1 MNTKHIL
8 FTGADGNIGR
18 QAIKQLLSDSEFLI
32 DALVMNASDME
43 FAVKSADIKHT
54 ERMNIVTNEE
64 FFSDS
69 YHLSDYD
76 TVIHLA
82 FSRADKSFADIAS
95 SLDYES
101 ALFRKLQT
109 GHVRRIAYMSS
120 QGIYGKTAE
129 IRTVGMLPAPASI
142 YTMAKYAGEKLLET
156 YYADKPETATAILRL
171 DNVIQSQNLVR
182 ALCTSALKTGELH
195 LKGGKQCFSYIDV
208 RDAGGAVTAV
218 VKKQQWEQK
227 IYNVGPDKMRFQ
239 LVQIAEIVCKIAEKH
254 GKKIIVSLEKDDTE
268 LWAGMDTS
276 VFLKE
281 FSWKPHFSI
290 EMMIEDIYLD
300 IQSNIAKGE

>member
-1 MNTKHIL
+1 MNTKRIL

-18 QAIKQLLSDSEFLI
+18 QAVKRLLSDSEFVI
-32 DALVMNASDME
+32 DALVMKASDME
-43 FAVKSADIKHT
+43 FAIKSADIRNT
-54 ERMNIVTNEE
+54 ERLNVITNDE

-69 YHLSDYD
+69 YCLSDYD
-76 TVIHLA
+76 TVMHLA

-109 GHVRRIAYMSS
+109 VNVKRIAYMSS
-120 QGIYGKTAE
+120 QGIYGKTAD
-129 IRTVGMLPAPASI
+129 IRTVGMSPSPASV
-142 YTMAKYAGEKLLET
+142 YTMAKYAGEKLLES

-182 ALCTSALKTGELH
+182 ALCTNALKTGELH

-208 RDAGGAVTAV
+208 RDAGSAVTAV
-218 VKKQQWEQK
+218 VKKPQWEQK

-239 LVQIAEIVCKIAEKH
+239 LVQIAEIVRKIAEKY
-254 GKKIIVSLEKDDTE
+254 GKTVNIFLEEDDTE

-281 FSWKPHFSI
+281 FNWKPQFSV
-290 EMMIEDIYLD
+290 ETMIEDIYLD
-300 IQSNIAKGE
+300 IRSNVT